1 MNKVKKQG
9 QVYTPLSIVKLML
22 DSVGYEGCKIL
33 KKHIIDNSC
42 GDGAFLTE
50 SVFRYCNE
58 YFQSKNSD
66 LKKLKKDLESYIH
79 GIEIDEIE
87 YKKCLENLN
96 AVGLKFG
103 LSNVKWNVL
112 NRSAL
117 EVNVFNHQM
126 DYVVGN
132 PPYVRVHNLE
142 QMYESVKKF
151 QFAQEGMTDLYI
163 VFFEICFELMNDSGV
178 MCVITPSSWL
188 NSLAGTKL
196 RNYILE
202 NKNLKKL
209 IDLEHYQAFNAT
221 TYTIISQFNKKE
233 NDAIFYYTYD
243 GKLHKKENLSYA
255 NFVIDGKFYLA
266 SKKDLDLLHK
276 IRNSNLPCRVQV
288 KNGFATLADK
298 IFIGNFEFEDCV
310 IDVIKASSGK
320 WTKCVYPYNAKGKP
334 FSELEFQKFKKAY
347 SYLLLHK
354 ENISSHGDGS
364 AWFLFGRSQ
373 GVLDVKKNK
382 IAINSLIKDID
393 TIKLNEVPAGKGV
406 YSGLYILT
414 EFSFEKIKSILQTED
429 FVEYISLLKN
439 YKSGG
444 YYTYSSKDLEMYLNY
459 KLSGEKYE

>member
-196 RNYILE
+196 RHYILE

-233 NDAIFYYTYD
+233 NDSIFYYTYD

-298 IFIGNFEFEDCV
+298 IFIEILN
-310 IDVIKASSGK
+310 
-320 WTKCVYPYNAKGKP
+320 
-334 FSELEFQKFKKAY
+334 L
-347 SYLLLHK
+347 
-354 ENISSHGDGS
+354 
-364 AWFLFGRSQ
+364 
-373 GVLDVKKNK
+373 K
-382 IAINSLIKDID
+382 I
-393 TIKLNEVPAGKGV
+393 V
-406 YSGLYILT
+406 
-414 EFSFEKIKSILQTED
+414 
-429 FVEYISLLKN
+429 
-439 YKSGG
+439 
-444 YYTYSSKDLEMYLNY
+444 
-459 KLSGEKYE
+459 